1 MVPVGGDDLA
11 YGGGVVCPAPVDDDE
26 GGIVRDGVKSSL
38 HAGCVRVLRHQIFCG
53 GIRGVAGG
61 IFF

>member
-26 GGIVRDGVKSSL
+26 CGIVRDGVKSSL
-38 HAGCVRVLRHQIFCG
+38 PALSLSRTGFLLYVR
-53 GIRGVAGG
+53 
-61 IFF
+61 